1 MVTPAKLKEF
11 QLTNWQ
17 SW

>member
-1 MVTPAKLKEF
+1 MTLAI

-17 SW
+17 